1 MSKKEIINVKAESIL
16 AQYFQTLLTSGITI
30 GITEKMYNDFV
41 NELVNKVNTDTS
53 EYAREIRVE
62 PDSFENIVQRMNK
75 IHSERVV
82 GVRLKSIIVDDGNKM
97 FVALPTYELKEWRY
111 DEFKTGLYGRQDKI
125 FKEILQAK
133 IASQILPES
142 KVISKK
148 DDIAKKVASF
158 FVNDLIA
165 RYVKS
170 RISKGYWPSQCRDI
184 DKYIFDRDIGKS
196 IDENGTADTFK
207 KAYLH
212 AVDEVCLLLA
222 DEEAETIEI
231 SNNPYHMLAHAN
243 FLKFIMPEELSFLK
257 QYVHHKYEERDAAIT
272 VTISQNEVTFRSS
285 ACVFSDSYGE
295 WSDDYKHEKGTIE
308 TKSVEIMEKRI
319 GIIS

>member
-16 AQYFQTLLTSGITI
+16 AQYCRTLLTSGITI

-53 EYAREIRVE
+53 EYTRGIRVE

-82 GVRLKSIIVDDGNKM
+82 GVRLKSIIDDDGNKM
-97 FVALPTYELKEWRY
+97 FIALPTYELKEWRY
-111 DEFKTGLYGRQDKI
+111 DEFKTGLYGGQDKI

-165 RYVKS
+165 RYVES

-285 ACVFSDSYGE
+285 ACVFSDPYGE
-295 WSDDYKHEKGTIE
+295 WSDDYKHEKGTIG
-308 TKSVEIMEKRI
+308 TKSVEIMKKRI